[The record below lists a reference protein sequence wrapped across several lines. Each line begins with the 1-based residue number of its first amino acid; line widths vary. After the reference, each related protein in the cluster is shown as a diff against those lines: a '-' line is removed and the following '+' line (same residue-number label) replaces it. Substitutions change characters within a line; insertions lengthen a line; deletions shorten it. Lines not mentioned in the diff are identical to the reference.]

1 MVNYN
6 PVAADLGRWLLQQ
19 DLEQDWEDEI
29 ARKLAEVL
37 EEFPEWEEDS
47 DAAYAIAE
55 QQLHEEIRR
64 ADAEFDANCLTSTL
78 GGFYGK

>member
-1 MVNYN
+1 MVNYE

-29 ARKLAEVL
+29 ARKLAGVL
-37 EEFPEWEEDS
+37 EDFPELEYDS

-55 QQLHEEIRR
+55 QRLNEEIRR
-64 ADAEFDANCLTSTL
+64 TEAEFDANCIISLS
-78 GGFYGK
+78 

>member
-1 MVNYN
+1 MVAFD

-37 EEFPEWEEDS
+37 QDFPELEYDS

-55 QQLHEEIRR
+55 QRLNEEIRR
-64 ADAEFDANCLTSTL
+64 AEAEFDANCIISLS
-78 GGFYGK
+78 